1 MKVNRVYNIIIVK
14 NNGWFI
20 EPAIGFREYTYAGK
34 TYEKN
39 LKKTCTNINK
49 EMVKKAYQFA
59 DKAHKKQKRESGD
72 PYIMHPVEVACIL
85 ADMGMDTS
93 TIVAGLLHDVVE
105 DTEFYS

>member
-39 LKKTCTNINK
+39 
-49 EMVKKAYQFA
+49 
-59 DKAHKKQKRESGD
+59 
-72 PYIMHPVEVACIL
+72 
-85 ADMGMDTS
+85 
-93 TIVAGLLHDVVE
+93 
-105 DTEFYS
+105 